1 MASEPSVVTPGGPTS
16 TRSGAQAIERAMS
29 VLRCFEEGEDDLGI
43 SEIALRT
50 GLRVSTAHR
59 IVRALCGG
67 GLMDQDRRSD
77 RYRLGR
83 TLVLLGQR
91 AADQLGL
98 ASARP
103 VLERLAELTGESA
116 SLGTRHGDEIVVV
129 LVASSAQ
136 RLRFDHEQGGR
147 IGLNASAMG
156 KAVLAHATREPDQA
170 VPVGMALVRYTDH
183 TVSERRALLA
193 DLEETRRRG
202 YAINDQGRF
211 DGVVGIAV
219 PLLGRDGLARAAVG
233 VQGPTSR
240 MTPEAVPAVALEV
253 LRAAEQLAALPVLD
267 RL

>member
-1 MASEPSVVTPGGPTS
+1 MA
-16 TRSGAQAIERAMS
+16 I
-29 VLRCFEEGEDDLGI
+29 LRCFEDEDDDLGI
-43 SEIALRT
+43 SEIAKRT

-91 AADQLGL
+91 AASQLGL
-98 ASARP
+98 ESARP
-103 VLERLAELTGESA
+103 VLERLAHATGESA
-116 SLGTRHGDEIVVV
+116 SLGTRHGDELVVV

-147 IGLNASAMG
+147 IGLHASAMG
-156 KAVLAHATREPDQA
+156 KAVLAFATRDVARA
-170 VPVGMALVRYTDH
+170 VPEGIVLERYTAH
-183 TVSERRALLA
+183 TITDRDELVA
-193 DLEETRRRG
+193 DLALTRERG
-202 YAINDQGRF
+202 YAVNDQGRF
-211 DGVVGIAV
+211 DGVLGIGA
-219 PLLGRDGLARAAVG
+219 PLLGRDGLAHAAVG

-240 MTPEAVPAVALEV
+240 LTPDVVLEV
-253 LRAAEQLAALPVLD
+253 ATEVRKAADELADLPVLD